1 MTLEAERRLRTVRL
15 VHTAVWAVFAGS
27 IVAIPIMASMGR
39 FRAATGLAVL
49 VLGEVVVLWLNRWRC
64 PLTAV
69 AARYTDEH
77 KANFD
82 IYLPEWL
89 ARYNK
94 QIFGPLYAMG
104 VAYLVA
110 MVLSAGSD

>member
-1 MTLEAERRLRTVRL
+1 MPGSRCISESTGPS
-15 VHTAVWAVFAGS
+15 HTEFLT
-27 IVAIPIMASMGR
+27 PP
-39 FRAATGLAVL
+39 
-49 VLGEVVVLWLNRWRC
+49 

-69 AARYTDEH
+69 AARYTDDRR
-77 KANFD
+77 ANFD